1 MWPNIIKS
9 HIIDSMYCIYL
20 RNYSIPSILYDVV
33 YCVSPLLILPQFH
46 SSFSRKG
53 ASASNLSNEE
63 LWTRS
68 LLVTQKTEEKKTCPW
83 GAGGFFL
90 GNVFI
95 IPCFVFCVKPMLSSK
110 QERKKIKVF
119 NLYCIAI
126 IYVYVQKPTR
136 KCKTFNLSRNSM

>member
-20 RNYSIPSILYDVV
+20 RNYFIPSILYDVV

-53 ASASNLSNEE
+53 ASASNFSNEE

-68 LLVTQKTEEKKTCPW
+68 LLVTQKTEEKK
-83 GAGGFFL
+83 
-90 GNVFI
+90 NVSMRCRRVLFGK
-95 IPCFVFCVKPMLSSK
+95 CVYNTLFCILCETNAFK
-110 QERKKIKVF
+110 QTRTKKIKVF